1 MKTMILAVALA
12 VALMLAGCGGG
23 GGSRIASTPT
33 PEPEP
38 TPEPVKGLPDD
49 HTLETGTIPAGEMR
63 TILEADGM
71 RTTVTCPAGGDPC
84 VITVASDGTATFT
97 GGSPA
102 VATAP
107 IPEPTPGPEPY
118 NSVSSAH
125 WIHEPPG
132 GWAGSYPTDASNA
145 REFRETHNDYEVHSW
160 WRELR
165 STYVLGYYG
174 MQSRP
179 GRAMH
184 PWFERHADTVQPIG
198 SSGSATWNGS
208 FLGRAFRREFTYDDA
223 GWTAANAVEA
233 RFADTETLAD
243 AGGTERPYS
252 SKIIGDV
259 EMSVSFTP
267 GSSTTVTWSLRN
279 SQTPTGD
286 PFGLVV
292 DQAGVIGTLTG
303 MDRSYAAF
311 TVHRDGTFSSSDTI
325 PYRTRVEALAGGATP
340 DEAFE
345 LSGAFVG
352 TGGHGVLGTIDSRS
366 IAAYSDTTGTPAVNV
381 IQTFGLR
388 GAFGAKRTP

>member
-1 MKTMILAVALA
+1 MP
-12 VALMLAGCGGG
+12 
-23 GGSRIASTPT
+23 SRRRP
-33 PEPEP
+33 
-38 TPEPVKGLPDD
+38 
-49 HTLETGTIPAGEMR
+49 H
-63 TILEADGM
+63 
-71 RTTVTCPAGGDPC
+71 

-118 NSVSSAH
+118 NSVSSAY

-243 AGGTERPYS
+243 AGGTERPYATQ
-252 SKIIGDV
+252 ITGTVAMDV
-259 EMSVSFTP
+259 TFSP
-267 GSSTTVTWSLRN
+267 GSTTVNWVLGRSR
-279 SQTPTGD
+279 TPTGE
-286 PFGLVV
+286 PFGVMVIPVLGTSTISNV
-292 DQAGVIGTLTG
+292 DRDHSDLSVNP
-303 MDRSYAAF
+303 
-311 TVHRDGTFSSSDTI
+311 DGTFSS
-325 PYRTRVEALAGGATP
+325 TRNTRYTTRAQALAGLNTVG
-340 DEAFE
+340 EAFE

-352 TGGHGVLGTIDSRS
+352 TEGHGVLGTIDSLQIWVVEVPGS
-366 IAAYSDTTGTPAVNV
+366 SPATYT
-381 IQTFGLR
+381 IHSRGLR
-388 GAFGAKRTP
+388 GAFGAKLPPDTP